1 MMASDFI
8 VDVSEADFDYEVLAY
23 SQQAP
28 VVVDFWAE
36 WCVPCRVL
44 GPILERTAQEANG
57 SFRLARVNV
66 DDNPNLA
73 LRFLVR
79 SIPAVKAFKGGKM
92 VAEFTGAQPE
102 PKVRE
107 FLRTLVPSQDD
118 LTLEKAI
125 SLFQMQQPNSAEKAF
140 REVLEKTPDNTVAQL
155 GLVKSLL
162 IQGRAIECQGL
173 LRNFP
178 ASREYSSAETIRP
191 LTDALVR
198 LEYGNL
204 TASDMENEN
213 NLDAAY
219 RNSMRLF
226 QRGNIPATLDGLLD
240 ILRQEKR
247 YREGEVRRV
256 ILGIFELLGESHPLI
271 RQYRNELASVL
282 F

>member
-73 LRFLVR
+73 LRLLVR

-125 SLFQMQQPNSAEKAF
+125 SLFQMQQPKSAEKAF

-162 IQGRAIECQGL
+162 IQGRATECQGL

-178 ASREYSSAETIRP
+178 ASREYSSAEIIRP
-191 LTDALVR
+191 LTNALVH
-198 LEYGNL
+198 LENGNL

-240 ILRQEKR
+240 ILRQDKR

-256 ILGIFELLGESHPLI
+256 ILGILELLGESHPLT

>member
-1 MMASDFI
+1 
-8 VDVSEADFDYEVLAY
+8 
-23 SQQAP
+23 
-28 VVVDFWAE
+28 
-36 WCVPCRVL
+36 
-44 GPILERTAQEANG
+44 
-57 SFRLARVNV
+57 
-66 DDNPNLA
+66 
-73 LRFLVR
+73 
-79 SIPAVKAFKGGKM
+79 
-92 VAEFTGAQPE
+92 
-102 PKVRE
+102 
-107 FLRTLVPSQDD
+107 
-118 LTLEKAI
+118 
-125 SLFQMQQPNSAEKAF
+125 MQQPKSSEKAF

-162 IQGRAIECQGL
+162 IQGRATECQGL

-178 ASREYSSAETIRP
+178 ASREYSNAEIIRP

-240 ILRQEKR
+240 ILRQDKR

-256 ILGIFELLGESHPLI
+256 ILGIFELLGESHPLT